1 MEYIKLNNGLSM
13 PLLGYGAYKVPPSQT
28 KECVLQ
34 ALQVGY
40 RLLDTAQFYHN
51 EAEVGQAIKE
61 SAIPRQDIFLT
72 TKIWYSQAGYEKAQE
87 SIQTSLECL
96 QTDYVDLL
104 LIHQPLGDYYG
115 TYRAMEEAYRSG
127 KAKAIGLS
135 NFTPDR
141 LVDLSHFAQIK
152 PMLNQVEAHVFY
164 QQKGAR
170 QVMARYGVQIESWGS
185 LAQGRADC
193 FTNPVLLEIGHN
205 HGKSAAQV
213 ALRFLV
219 QSGIVAIPK
228 STHIERMRQNFDIFD
243 FTLNK
248 EEMERLEALDTDRG
262 FSLPSNDFR
271 RVEYLLGL

>member
-13 PLLGYGAYKVPPSQT
+13 PLLGYGVYKVPPSQT

>member
-1 MEYIKLNNGLSM
+1 M
-13 PLLGYGAYKVPPSQT
+13 PLLGYGVYKVPPSQT